1 MVDTAEIRRFVVD
14 TFLFGDGSWLGD
26 ETSFLEE
33 GVIDSAG
40 MLELITFLEANYGIT
55 VADEEVVRE
64 NLDSLRSAARYLQVK
79 LGCSPEFSASGTG
92 PLPGKA

>member
-1 MVDTAEIRRFVVD
+1 MVDTADIRRFVVD
-14 TFLFGDGSWLGD
+14 TFLFGDGSWLED
-26 ETSFLEE
+26 ETSFLEK

-64 NLDSLRSAARYLQVK
+64 NFDSLVRVARYLEVK
-79 LGCSPEFSASGTG
+79 LGCSPKFSASATG
-92 PLPGKA
+92 SLPGKS